1 MRHPHNPRLPLPH
14 NPTHFHQPREHRR
27 SQRSRQMWLPLRPIQ
42 TPPRKRPSPSTNSCD
57 INANPPKKFFAIPPQ
72 LILPFAASA
81 NSTRSLHSPRQLH
94 RNNPRQMVVARPC
107 HPNIRIRQPRIRHTR
122 SAAIT
127 IRPSH
132 RQRTSRFQRVRHIR
146 IRQFVIPVPPPDSA
160 PPTILPRSTSPS
172 ARSPTAPKYS
182 PQARVRPPSAPGHPA
197 APQESPPAPH
207 PQTIRQSQ
215 QRDAPRSPKA
225 SEVSPRR
232 HSPKRVAPLNSCPS
246 FSCSNCSPANT
257 ATFHSTM
264 KRRRRLNATLIRAQ

>member
-81 NSTRSLHSPRQLH
+81 NSPRSLHSPCQLH
-94 RNNPRQMVVARPC
+94 RNNSRQMVVARPR
-107 HPNIRIRQPRIRHTR
+107 HPNIRIRHTR

-132 RQRTSRFQRVRHIR
+132 RQRTGRFQRVRHIR
-146 IRQFVIPVPPPDSA
+146 IRQFVIPVPPLTPHRQQSSRGQLRQMPA
-160 PPTILPRSTSPS
+160 RRLRRNIPRKREF
-172 ARSPTAPKYS
+172 AR
-182 PQARVRPPSAPGHPA
+182 RPRPA
-197 APQESPPAPH
+197 
-207 PQTIRQSQ
+207 IQ
-215 QRDAPRSPKA
+215 QRHENRRPRP
-225 SEVSPRR
+225 
-232 HSPKRVAPLNSCPS
+232 VAKQFAHRSY
-246 FSCSNCSPANT
+246 AMHR
-257 ATFHSTM
+257 A
-264 KRRRRLNATLIRAQ
+264 RRR